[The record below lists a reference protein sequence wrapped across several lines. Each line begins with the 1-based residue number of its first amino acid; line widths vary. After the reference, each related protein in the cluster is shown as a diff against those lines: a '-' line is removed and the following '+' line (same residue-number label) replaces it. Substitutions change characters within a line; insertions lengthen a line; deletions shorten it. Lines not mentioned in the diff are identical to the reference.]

1 MGRRFFIML
10 LSLVACLLLISSCGN
25 NVTGGTTANA
35 TKPFVTKYPEVTYK
49 MFEQNDFSL
58 KYPDWEKFVSGG
70 DERQLSLKS
79 GICTFAVNKYNAL
92 PDDLFEFLKSTVA
105 DNGYQL
111 DSSGKDSKGYFINYD
126 MPRENYDV
134 FSQMRLE
141 YCNYQ
146 TYSITL
152 MCVRQNY
159 NEYHE
164 KIAGAI
170 FDSITCAKEYA
181 IFPPSTDF
189 ADVGI
194 VKTDEGEKYGFNSRS
209 VVYQINHNPFLRGIL
224 KRFSKMNF
232 LFERQEFGVE
242 IKLKTDILDGKIV
255 LVDDGWYEDADV
267 TLYMP
272 LMEALNVFSNAHNI
286 DASNINI
293 FLKNAQTEPESMKQ
307 TVLG

>member
-1 MGRRFFIML
+1 MRRRDHIAFFTL
-10 LSLVACLLLISSCGN
+10 LVSLLLLSSCGN
-25 NVTGGTTANA
+25 DATGGTTTNV
-35 TKPFVTKYPEVTYK
+35 TKPFVTKYPKVTYK
-49 MFEQNDFSL
+49 IFEQNDFSL
-58 KYPDWEKFVSGG
+58 KYPDWEKFSSGG
-70 DERQLSLKS
+70 DERQLSLKQ

-92 PDDLFEFLKSTVA
+92 PDEFLKSTVA

-146 TYSITL
+146 AYSITL

-164 KIAGAI
+164 KIADTI
-170 FDSITCAKEYA
+170 FDSMTCAKEYA
-181 IFPPSTDF
+181 TFPPSTDL

-194 VKTDEGEKYGFNSRS
+194 TKTDEGEKYGLNSRA
-209 VVYQINHNPFLRGIL
+209 VVYLVNHNSFLKGIL
-224 KRFSKMNF
+224 SKFSKINF
-232 LFERQEFGVE
+232 LFERQEFGIEVRLKVE
-242 IKLKTDILDGKIV
+242 VSGGKV
-255 LVDDGWYEDADV
+255 LSVDNGWFTDADV
-267 TLYMP
+267 TVYMP
-272 LMEALNVFSNAHNI
+272 LMEALNVLSNVHNI
-286 DASNINI
+286 DASNIGF

-307 TVLG
+307 IVLG